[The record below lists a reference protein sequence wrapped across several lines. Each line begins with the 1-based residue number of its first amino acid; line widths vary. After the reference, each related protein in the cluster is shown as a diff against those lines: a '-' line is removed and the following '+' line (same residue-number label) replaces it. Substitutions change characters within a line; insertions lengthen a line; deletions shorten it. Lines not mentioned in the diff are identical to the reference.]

1 MASAVLS
8 LTTYSPLL
16 ATRVTCRR
24 NAVQKTLRQRP
35 LFVASAVQSTKRT
48 PVAEPENV
56 ARVTADPAVR
66 STAAAVFTSLA
77 TFFSPALP
85 VLAEEAAVDAAA
97 DAAAA
102 APDWLGYVLLA
113 IPLVAY
119 GGFYFFRAAV
129 NPKAG
134 LLDYA
139 FVLVATVIVAN
150 ILTTLFLKV
159 RLY

>member
-8 LTTYSPLL
+8 LPTFSPLS
-16 ATRVTCRR
+16 ATRLTCRR
-24 NAVQKTLRQRP
+24 NAAQKTLRQRP
-35 LFVASAVQSTKRT
+35 LVVASAVQSTKRT
-48 PVAEPENV
+48 LVAEPENV
-56 ARVTADPAVR
+56 TRVTTDPAVR

-77 TFFSPALP
+77 TFFPAALP
-85 VLAEEAAVDAAA
+85 VLAEEAVVDAAA
-97 DAAAA
+97 DTAAA
-102 APDWLGYVLLA
+102 APEWLGYVLLA

-119 GGFYFFRAAV
+119 GGFYLFRAAV

-159 RLY
+159 RIY